1 MFSMRKNTVITGY
14 IIALVYL
21 LLSCSRNTDF
31 PVLKGPYLGQK
42 PPGMTPELFA
52 PGLLS
57 VGGDEASITFTP
69 DGMECCY
76 TLWTPG
82 WYSESPFQ
90 QKFIFYSRMENGHWT
105 EPKEFP
111 FNPDREEI
119 YPFFSPDGKRLY
131 FGSRR
136 SGSNRTMFVEKS
148 NGEWHDPKEI
158 NLQIYQFISV
168 ASSGNIYFIAED
180 PEIEGPYNYFMYKSC
195 YKNGKYLFPE
205 RLSDAINDEAC
216 FRPYIAP
223 DESYIIF
230 DRDNSDNNMGDERE
244 EDLYISFRDKNGEW
258 TKAKNMGSG
267 INTKYRDKRAFVSFD
282 GKYLFF
288 ASSRIETKKF
298 PKDAMNL
305 TDLKQLMD
313 VPADGQEHIYWVDA
327 KVIEDLKPD
336 HLK

>member
-1 MFSMRKNTVITGY
+1 MKQKMLFKGSAI
-14 IIALVYL
+14 L
-21 LLSCSRNTDF
+21 LLLIFSTCTHQSNF

-42 PPGMTPELFA
+42 PPGLVPELFA
-52 PGLLS
+52 PDLLS
-57 VGGDEASITFTP
+57 VGGDEANITFTP

-90 QKFIFYSRMENGHWT
+90 QMFIFYSRMENGRWT
-105 EPKEFP
+105 EPKELP
-111 FNPDREEI
+111 FNSDRKEI

-131 FGSRR
+131 YTSGRIGSQRI
-136 SGSNRTMFVEKS
+136 MFVEKS
-148 NGEWHDPKEI
+148 NREWCDPKEVS
-158 NLQIYQFISV
+158 LQAFGFISV
-168 ASSGNIYFIAED
+168 ASNGNLYFVTED

-205 RLSDAINDEAC
+205 RLSNAINDEGC

-230 DRDNSDNNMGDERE
+230 DRDHSDNNLGNEGE

-258 TKAKNMGSG
+258 TKAKNMGTG

-288 ASSRIETKKF
+288 ASSRIETKEF

-305 TDLKQLMD
+305 TELKQLLN
-313 VPADGQEHIYWVDA
+313 VPTNGCEHIYWVDA
-327 KVIEDLKPD
+327 KVIDELKPD

>member
-1 MFSMRKNTVITGY
+1 MKQKITFIGLVILSTSLLNTCTRI
-14 IIALVYL
+14 
-21 LLSCSRNTDF
+21 SDF

-42 PPGMTPELFA
+42 PPGMVPELFA

-57 VGGDEASITFTP
+57 VGGDEANITFTP

-82 WYSESPFQ
+82 GYSESPFQ
-90 QKFIFYSRMENGHWT
+90 QMFIFYTRMENGRWT
-105 EPKEFP
+105 EPKEFT
-111 FNPDREEI
+111 FNPERQEI

-136 SGSNRTMFVEKS
+136 SGTFRTMYVEKS
-148 NGEWHDPKEI
+148 NGEWCNPKEI
-158 NLQIYQFISV
+158 GVQFSSLISV
-168 ASSGNIYFIAED
+168 ASNGNTYFIAED
-180 PEIEGPYNYFMYKSC
+180 PEIEGPYNYFMYKSR
-195 YKNGKYLFPE
+195 YINGKYLSPE
-205 RLSDAINDEAC
+205 RLSDAINDEGC

-223 DESYIIF
+223 DESYILF
-230 DRDNSDNNMGDERE
+230 DRDNSDNNIGSERE

-258 TKAKNMGSG
+258 TKAKNMGPG

-288 ASSRIETKKF
+288 ASSRIETKEF

-305 TDLKQLMD
+305 TELKKLLNA
-313 VPADGQEHIYWVDA
+313 PTNGCEHIYWVDA
-327 KVIEDLKPD
+327 KVIDELKPD

>member
-1 MFSMRKNTVITGY
+1 MKLKAILIGIVILLALMFN
-14 IIALVYL
+14 
-21 LLSCSRNTDF
+21 SCERQSGF
-31 PVLKGPYLGQK
+31 LVLKGPYFGQK
-42 PPGMTPELFA
+42 PPGMVPELFA

-57 VGGDEASITFTP
+57 VGGDEANITFTP

-90 QKFIFYSRMENGHWT
+90 QMFIFYSRMENGRWT

-111 FNPDREEI
+111 FNPDRKEI

-136 SGSNRTMFVEKS
+136 SGSGRIMFVEKS
-148 NGEWHDPKEI
+148 AGEWCDPKEI
-158 NLQIYQFISV
+158 NLQIFQFISV
-168 ASSGNIYFIAED
+168 ASNGNMYFIAED
-180 PEIEGPYNYFMYKSC
+180 PEIEGPYNYFIHKSC
-195 YKNGKYLFPE
+195 YKNGEYLSPE
-205 RLSDAINDEAC
+205 RLSDAINDEGC

-230 DRDNSDNNMGDERE
+230 DRDESDTNIGQDEE
-244 EDLYISFRDKNGEW
+244 ELYISFRDKNGEW
-258 TKAKNMGSG
+258 TKAKNMGTG

-288 ASSRIETKKF
+288 ASSRIENKEF
-298 PKDAMNL
+298 PEDAMNL
-305 TDLKQLMD
+305 TELKQLVQ
-313 VPADGQEHIYWVDA
+313 VPASGSEHIYWVDA
-327 KVIEDLKPD
+327 KIIEDLRPKE
-336 HLK
+336 